1 MNTTTKFMA
10 LCLIVATLV
19 SSVLFGVA
27 SAQTTPMTDEQIGRI
42 RVSCLSTKST
52 LNRLHAN
59 DALLRVN
66 RGQIYES
73 MSTKLM
79 TQFNNRAT
87 SNRFDAKDLARI
99 TQSYGTALAE
109 FRVDYMSYEVQ
120 LANALNIDCAKEP
133 VSFYDAVALAR
144 TSRAQVHADV
154 VKLHQYIDDYSAAF
168 STFTTTFGKNNG
180 ANQ

>member
-1 MNTTTKFMA
+1 MA
-10 LCLIVATLV
+10 LCLIVAALV

-87 SNRFDAKDLARI
+87 NNHFDTKSLSAV

-109 FRVDYMSYEVQ
+109 FRIDYMSYEVQ
-120 LANALNIDCAKEP
+120 LANAINIDCTKEP
-133 VSFYDAVALAR
+133 VSFYDAVALAK
-144 TSRAQVHADV
+144 TNRAQVHADV
-154 VKLHQYIDDYSAAF
+154 VKLHQYIDEYNAAFDVFTAAF
-168 STFTTTFGKNNG
+168 SKNNG